1 MKVQS
6 QRRFDVDALRDL
18 AGDTVFA
25 RGEAYYRD
33 GQVQLL
39 AIEPKRVLAE
49 VAGSE
54 DYRTELTGRGG
65 EIGGACSCPAFE
77 DWGFCKH
84 MVAAALAANA
94 VGEDAEAKGVGAL
107 SRIRDYL
114 KDKGVDALVE
124 TIMDLA
130 ERDLALFRKLDMAA
144 VAARADDRT
153 LAARLREA
161 LDGAT
166 RMRGYVDYREASGW
180 AAEVDA
186 ALDAVADLSS
196 GARAG
201 LALELAERAIERIE
215 QAVESIDDSDGH
227 CGALMERARDI
238 HLAAARVA
246 RPVPAQLARDLFA
259 REMEGGYGTFDR
271 AASRYA
277 DALGDE
283 GLAEY
288 RRLADE
294 AWEKLPALSGAAG
307 GRDEFAADRR
317 RLTEI
322 LDLFAERD
330 GDVDARIALR
340 AMDLSSPWNYL
351 RLAEFC
357 LSQGREAEALRW
369 GEEGLWVF
377 EDGRMDERLVS
388 FTAALLVKAG
398 RGNDAEAHLQRVFVK
413 APSLD
418 LYARLRDLGGEAAR
432 DRAVTSLEARLVG
445 EEPTRWRCP
454 ADLLVGI
461 LMREDMFAAAWAA
474 VRKHGASMEAKEAL
488 ARSSEASHPHEAL
501 DVYVA
506 RVDQLADAGG
516 NPAYAEAAE
525 LVARMAALRGAA
537 EQAAY
542 VAALRTRFGRKRN
555 FMKLL
560 G

>member
-1 MKVQS
+1 MKV
-6 QRRFDVDALRDL
+6 RNRTRFDVDALRDL
-18 AGDTVFA
+18 AGDKVFA

-39 AIEPKRVLAE
+39 AVEPKRVLAE

-94 VGEDAEAKGVGAL
+94 VGEDAEAEGAGAL

-114 KDKGVDALVE
+114 KEKGVDALVE

-144 VAARADDRT
+144 AAARADDQT
-153 LAARLREA
+153 LAARLRKA
-161 LDGAT
+161 IDSAT
-166 RMRGYVDYREASGW
+166 RMRGYVGYREAPSW

-186 ALDAVADLSS
+186 ALDAIADLSS

-215 QAVESIDDSDGH
+215 QVVENIDDSDGH
-227 CGALMERARDI
+227 CVALMERARDI

-246 RPVPAQLARDLFA
+246 RPAPAQLARDLFA
-259 REMEGGYGTFDR
+259 RETTDDYGIFDG
-271 AASRYA
+271 AAALYA
-277 DALGDE
+277 DALGDA

-307 GRDEFAADRR
+307 ARDEFADDRR
-317 RLTEI
+317 RLTDI

-340 AMDLSSPWNYL
+340 AMNLSSPWNYL

-388 FTAALLVKAG
+388 FTAALLAKAG
-398 RGNDAEAHLQRVFVK
+398 RKNDAEAHLQRAFAK

-418 LYARLRDLGGEAAR
+418 LYARLRELGGEAAR
-432 DRAVTSLEARLVG
+432 DRAVTILEARLVG
-445 EEPTRWRCP
+445 QEPTRWRYP

-461 LMREDMFAAAWAA
+461 LMREDMFAAAWAT
-474 VRKHGASMEAKEAL
+474 VRKHDASTSVKEAL
-488 ARSSEASHPHEAL
+488 ARMSEATHPREAL

-516 NPAYAEAAE
+516 NSAYAEAAE
-525 LVARMAALRGAA
+525 LVARMAALRSAA

-542 VAALRTRFGRKRN
+542 VAALKARFGRKRN